1 MMAKELTKT
10 QKIKKMRDD
19 TGISLRTASM
29 IIEKNEL
36 RERIEVINLN
46 DHDAMKQLL
55 LDIVDKLKF

>member
-1 MMAKELTKT
+1 MAKELTKT

-19 TGISLRTASM
+19 TGISLRTARM

>member
-19 TGISLRTASM
+19 TGISLRTARM